1 MRAEIR
7 GRCLVCGGA
16 VLADDD
22 SGWKGTYCGARPG
35 RLLCIQCGREPG
47 AVGHP
52 PAAPAVALA
61 YGNAVPAWLAGRC
74 MSVVDGDLA
83 CVQLTLALEGR

>member
-1 MRAEIR
+1 MLVEIR

-22 SGWKGTYCGARPG
+22 SGWKGTYCGARPE
-35 RLLCIQCGREPG
+35 RLVCIQCGRELG
-47 AVGHP
+47 GGR
-52 PAAPAVALA
+52 PAAPAVAQA

-83 CVQLTLALEGR
+83 YVQLTLALEGR